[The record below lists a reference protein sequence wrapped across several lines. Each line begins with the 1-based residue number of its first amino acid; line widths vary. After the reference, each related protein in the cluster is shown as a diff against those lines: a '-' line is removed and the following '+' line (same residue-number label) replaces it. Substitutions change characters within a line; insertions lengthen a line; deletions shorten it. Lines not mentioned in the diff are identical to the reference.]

1 MRSSISIALT
11 LGLFLLL
18 GPAPQADADTTT
30 AVHMV
35 LLEGSTGNLVC
46 SGAPGG
52 PGGTGFVDGDCSANP
67 GDHLKFAITMNVDSA
82 GVGAWSLDLAWDQQL
97 QNALELLVKV
107 EPVTDF
113 YRGFVDPG
121 PPQVT
126 IGYTFAPPGGT
137 ILQQDSSPTQEGRI
151 EQITSGTPNV
161 LTDTISETSFRAA
174 NGHVCSGR
182 NDGDGSATRIL
193 PHRRRRPWETRR
205 IRSSSLPSLARLPST
220 LLSPAELCS
229 HSRACPPWQSWHT
242 DGAAQTDRPPL
253 MAHKKASD
261 SS

>member
-67 GDHLKFAITMNVDSA
+67 GDHLKFAITMYADSA

-97 QNALELLVKV
+97 QNALELVKV
-107 EPVTDF
+107 EPVTEF

-151 EQITSGTPNV
+151 EQITSGTPNI

-174 NGHVCSGR
+174 TATFVVDGTTATDLQLGFYRTDGAVMSNSEYTFITPQFGSFAINAPEPSGTLLALA
-182 NDGDGSATRIL
+182 SLSSLAIL
-193 PHRRRRPWETRR
+193 AHRRRR
-205 IRSSSLPSLARLPST
+205 
-220 LLSPAELCS
+220 
-229 HSRACPPWQSWHT
+229 
-242 DGAAQTDRPPL
+242 
-253 MAHKKASD
+253 SD
-261 SS
+261 